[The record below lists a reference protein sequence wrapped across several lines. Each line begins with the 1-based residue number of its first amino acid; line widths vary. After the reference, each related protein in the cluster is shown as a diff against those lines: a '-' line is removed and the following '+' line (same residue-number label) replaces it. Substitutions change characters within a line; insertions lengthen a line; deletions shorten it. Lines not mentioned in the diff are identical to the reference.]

1 MRIAIVMIAL
11 SISACCHAQPADQ
24 PEPATDPPQVP
35 LCMIGD
41 SITWAG
47 EGDTWRRNLIELIP
61 TLAFVGTHTAKFGYS
76 HAGEGG
82 NSTPA
87 IIARLDDI
95 PDCANYHLMVGI
107 NDSAGATAAEEVERV
122 SARTAGRIIEIV
134 QGLLTKPS
142 CERVFLASIL
152 PGWQEAKP
160 FRDVAGSRTNE
171 LLRVELEGGA
181 LDDERIIWVEYE
193 HRIRPM
199 EGWQPLM
206 NIHPSIEGYGIIAG
220 ITAEAIREA
229 LELPEEIAPPVPAPG
244 AGVRIDNLWDAE
256 AGQTTVPIIAGW
268 YTLSF
273 DVEEVEGDAAAL
285 VLHSVEDV
293 KKPMEQRLEIAADD
307 AGKRVTRNFF
317 SGYEGY
323 QYTRSTLRMELEG
336 ARISRVLLEKTR
348 PGGEASVYRV
358 GSYIDATTPP
368 APGELIECPEEE

>member
-1 MRIAIVMIAL
+1 MFATAL
-11 SISACCHAQPADQ
+11 MAALPAAFPAQAQAPT
-24 PEPATDPPQVP
+24 EPPQVP
-35 LCMIGD
+35 LCMVGD

-220 ITAEAIREA
+220 ITAGAIREA
-229 LELPEEIAPPVPAPG
+229 LDLPEEIVPPVPAPG

-273 DVEEVEGDAAAL
+273 DVEQVDGDAGAL
-285 VLHSVEDV
+285 VLRSVEDV
-293 KKPMEQRLEIAADD
+293 DKPMEQRLEVAAAD
-307 AGKRVTRNFF
+307 AGQRVTRNFF

-323 QYTRSTLRMELEG
+323 QYTRSTLTIEVEG

-348 PGGEASVYRV
+348 PGGEASIYGA
-358 GSYIDATTPP
+358 GSYVDCTTPP
-368 APGELIECPEEE
+368 ALGELLECPEEG